1 MTCEKHTT
9 RNIHPSKLLTFTPT
23 MRSMYKMKIQVV
35 ERGQGGGGGVGMAA
49 AMGEGAEGRCGIW

>member
-23 MRSMYKMKIQVV
+23 MRSMYKMKVPS
-35 ERGQGGGGGVGMAA
+35 GGGKRAGRWGGVGMAVA
-49 AMGEGAEGRCGIW
+49 RVGEGGSGC